1 MSSLIL
7 IPRDDPKQAVRMRR
21 FFMAAGTS
29 VLVIGVLLAWH
40 LLGMLKRGPFVLISV
55 LIVFWILAFYGL
67 FRTGS
72 NRKWADASLTLP
84 QMAASSLTLLGAM
97 YAADRGRAVFLLLL
111 LMVFMFGV
119 LRLRTRA
126 LLVYT
131 ACIVSGYAGVIGLSW
146 LFKREALDLQLE
158 LLQLLILGVTMP
170 WFALMGGYI
179 SALREQLK
187 TALRTVR
194 DREQTLAQAQ
204 RLAGIGSWT
213 YNPVTR
219 VAVWSAEAYRIFGV
233 DPNEAPLV
241 GAALRSIVH
250 AEDKKRYIQVV
261 EKSARDGKDF
271 DSEFRIVLP
280 SGVIRWVHAIGQP
293 TVDDKGLM
301 TLLRGTVMDITE
313 RKASEEQI
321 RQLAHF
327 DAQTRLP
334 NRNLLMQLLHHALA
348 KTQRLGTPLAVLFID
363 LDGFKNVNDTL
374 GHEAGDFLLAAFAQR
389 LGNCLR
395 KSDTAARLGG
405 DEFIVVLDDFDGPSA
420 VRAIA
425 ERVLLAASTPF
436 QVESHECI
444 VSASLGV
451 AMYPQAG
458 ADVDTL
464 IKNADKAMYF
474 AKQAG
479 RNNYRFW
486 GEPTDARSQT

>member
-1 MSSLIL
+1 
-7 IPRDDPKQAVRMRR
+7 MRR

-29 VLVIGVLLAWH
+29 VLVIGVLLIWH
-40 LLGMLKRGPFVLISV
+40 LLGMLKRGPFLLISA
-55 LIVFWILAFYGL
+55 LIVFWILAFYWL

-84 QMAASSLTLLGAM
+84 QMAAASLTLLGAM
-97 YAADRGRAVFLLLL
+97 YAADRGRAIFLLLL

-158 LLQLLILGVTMP
+158 LLQLFVLGVTMP

-179 SALREQLK
+179 SELREQLK
-187 TALRTVR
+187 AALRTVR
-194 DREQTLAQAQ
+194 DREHSLAQAQ

-213 YNPVTR
+213 YNPATR
-219 VAVWSAEAYRIFGV
+219 AAVWSAEAYRIFGV
-233 DPNEAPLV
+233 APTERPLV
-241 GAALRSIVH
+241 GAALRSLVH
-250 AEDKKRYIQVV
+250 AEDRKRYIQV
-261 EKSARDGKDF
+261 EKSAREGKDF
-271 DSEFRIVLP
+271 DTEYRIVLP
-280 SGVIRWVHAIGQP
+280 SGVMRWVHVIAQP
-293 TVDDKGLM
+293 TVDDKGLI

-313 RKASEEQI
+313 RKATEEQI

-327 DAQTRLP
+327 DARTQLP
-334 NRNLLMQLLHHALA
+334 NRNLLMQLLRHALA
-348 KTQRLGTPLAVLFID
+348 KTQRQGTPLAVLFID
-363 LDGFKNVNDTL
+363 LDGFKHVNDTL
-374 GHEAGDFLLAAFAQR
+374 GHEAGDFLLTTFAQR
-389 LGNCLR
+389 LGECLR

-405 DEFIVVLDDFDGPSA
+405 DEFIVLLADFDGPAA

-436 QVESHECI
+436 QVEGHECI
-444 VSASLGV
+444 VSASLGI
-451 AMYPQAG
+451 ATYPQAG

-464 IKNADKAMYF
+464 IKNADKAMYS

-479 RNNYRFW
+479 KNTYRFW
-486 GEPTDARSQT
+486 EELPDGIGQA